1 MDEKLAKNVLNQM
14 DLCTKMVMQQN
25 EIVKKWDAILAQWDM
40 TAYVERVRRRFPVMD
55 VDSPD
60 LRYVRVGRPHDGG
73 YVMVDDFSDTK
84 TIYSCGIND
93 DVSWDLDMT
102 TRSEADIYMYD
113 HTIDGLPQD
122 HVKFHFF
129 RTGITGIYDQ
139 QHPELE
145 TLPRLLEKNG
155 HKDDYN
161 ILLKMD
167 IEGSEYGVFSEIDRD
182 TLLHFSQIVI
192 EFHSLFSRE
201 LENVICYTLDRLN
214 ATHQLVHVHAN
225 NCDAAVCHGGKML
238 PKTLEATYLRKNRY
252 QFKKSDRFFPTEID
266 QQNTIYK
273 PEIILGY
280 WGTE

>member
-1 MDEKLAKNVLNQM
+1 
-14 DLCTKMVMQQN
+14 
-25 EIVKKWDAILAQWDM
+25 
-40 TAYVERVRRRFPVMD
+40 
-55 VDSPD
+55 
-60 LRYVRVGRPHDGG
+60 
-73 YVMVDDFSDTK
+73 
-84 TIYSCGIND
+84 
-93 DVSWDLDMT
+93 
-102 TRSEADIYMYD
+102 
-113 HTIDGLPQD
+113 
-122 HVKFHFF
+122 
-129 RTGITGIYDQ
+129 
-139 QHPELE
+139 
-145 TLPRLLEKNG
+145 
-155 HKDDYN
+155 
-161 ILLKMD
+161 MD

>member
-73 YVMVDDFSDTK
+73 YVMVDDFSETK

-113 HTIDGLPQD
+113 HTIEGLPQE

-167 IEGSEYGVFSEIDRD
+167 IEGSEYGVFSEIDRE

-225 NCDAAVCHGGKML
+225 NCDVAVCHGGKML

>member
-14 DLCTKMVMQQN
+14 DLCTKMIMQQN

-73 YVMVDDFSDTK
+73 YVMVDDFSETK

-102 TRSEADIYMYD
+102 THSEAEIYMYD
-113 HTIDGLPQD
+113 HTIAGLPQD
-122 HVKFHFF
+122 HAKFHFF

-167 IEGSEYGVFSEIDRD
+167 IEGSEYGVFSEIDRE

-201 LENVICYTLDRLN
+201 LENVICYTLDQLN

-225 NCDAAVCHGGKML
+225 NCDVAVCHGGKML